1 MKNLLFALLLATV
14 TTSYATDI
22 FNFKLNENQ
31 KFESSCSVS
40 FPDDAT
46 LHVVVVKNTETKK
59 YDVLP
64 FFMNNEGNIKEM
76 GTASF
81 EDKPDLL
88 SSHKVGSTVSVL
100 MYSRRNLTVTDF
112 SLNNTMVITESL
124 ELRKRPDNIITQPN
138 QSIVVVP
145 GLNGKELEFILVG
158 NSQSIK
164 QKTTEVPKE
173 YQRSIKNIF
182 ATNPDIIN
190 TDEFV
195 QNGSIGNNQVYYE
208 NGNFIMITDENK
220 DEQIEA
226 FIVNPENDGS
236 LTRKVFT
243 TTAQLDKIKDGNSY
257 LMDGKIFGMYL
268 GKKDFGI
275 SVFDIETGEESK
287 KFLLSEDISQ
297 IESARKTEEYMKS
310 ATKQRMRPTIAVNK
324 TKNNNYSVIIDY
336 VDATNY
342 VYHNW
347 MWMHQMMMMQ
357 QMMML
362 QQQQQT
368 MIRAGGFGPNPTEYE
383 IDEMFYEEQTNSLN
397 ITLDQDLNML
407 RDKSDPTKYQF
418 VDKKK
423 IMDNLKESK
432 DFKNIS
438 AAFLE
443 NEYHYMYTDK
453 QEETIYIRT
462 KEIIRNY

>member
-1 MKNLLFALLLATV
+1 
-14 TTSYATDI
+14 
-22 FNFKLNENQ
+22 
-31 KFESSCSVS
+31 
-40 FPDDAT
+40 
-46 LHVVVVKNTETKK
+46 
-59 YDVLP
+59 
-64 FFMNNEGNIKEM
+64 
-76 GTASF
+76 
-81 EDKPDLL
+81 
-88 SSHKVGSTVSVL
+88 
-100 MYSRRNLTVTDF
+100 
-112 SLNNTMVITESL
+112 
-124 ELRKRPDNIITQPN
+124 

-145 GLNGKELEFILVG
+145 GLNGKELGFILVG
-158 NSQSIK
+158 NSQSIQ
-164 QKTTEVPKE
+164 QKTTEIPKE
-173 YQRSIKNIF
+173 YQRSIQNIF

-195 QNGSIGNNQVYYE
+195 RNGSIGNNQAYYE
-208 NGNFIMITDENK
+208 NGNFIMITDANK

-226 FIVNPENDGS
+226 FIINPENDGA

-243 TTAQLDKIKDGNSY
+243 TTAKLDKIKDGNSY
-257 LMDGKIFGMYL
+257 VMDDKIFGMYL

-275 SVFDIETGEESK
+275 SVFNIETGKEEK

-297 IESARKTEEYMKS
+297 IESAEKTEEYMKG

-342 VYHNW
+342 VYYNW

-362 QQQQQT
+362 HQQQT
-368 MIRAGGFGPNPTEYE
+368 MMRPGGFGPNPTEYE
-383 IDEMFYEEQTNSLN
+383 IVEIFYEEETSSLN

-407 RDKSDPTKYQF
+407 RDSSDPTKYQF

-423 IMDNLKESK
+423 IMDNLEESK

-438 AAFLE
+438 
-443 NEYHYMYTDK
+443 
-453 QEETIYIRT
+453 
-462 KEIIRNY
+462 